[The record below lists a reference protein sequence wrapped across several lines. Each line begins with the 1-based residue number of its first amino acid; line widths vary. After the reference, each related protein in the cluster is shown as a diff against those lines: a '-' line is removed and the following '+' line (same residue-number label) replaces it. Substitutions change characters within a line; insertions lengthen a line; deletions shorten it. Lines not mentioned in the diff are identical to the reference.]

1 MTTGYVLMDLTPDNP
16 KYSKEMAYQ
25 IINTG
30 RYASLERIQTVADTM
45 SEYFSDQEIEKMICL
60 TNEKYDTRIR
70 QYETNEK
77 YDTRIRQYET
87 GEKQW
92 DTDVLL
98 TMVIRGI
105 K

>member
-1 MTTGYVLMDLTPDNP
+1 
-16 KYSKEMAYQ
+16 MAYQ

-60 TNEKYDTRIR
+60 TNEKYDI
-70 QYETNEK
+70 
-77 YDTRIRQYET
+77 RIRQYET